1 MQCVE
6 NRPVIESVSTPELIA
21 PETAKQYVLT
31 EENGPKEVDRFVWSA
46 AKYSDNV
53 VVEYTLLMDKRMVIL
68 QMLKLLQLAKYASCD
83 SCKRLEP
90 DCY

>member
-1 MQCVE
+1 
-6 NRPVIESVSTPELIA
+6 LIA

-53 VVEYTLLMDKRMVIL
+53 VVEYAFNGQKDGDFTDAKTLATTSSTQVAILVKDLNQTAIELEQSQAYQLCLM
-68 QMLKLLQLAKYASCD
+68 
-83 SCKRLEP
+83 
-90 DCY
+90 

>member
-1 MQCVE
+1 
-6 NRPVIESVSTPELIA
+6 LIA

-68 QMLKLLQLAKYASCD
+68 QMLKLLQLQAIVRKL
-83 SCKRLEP
+83 RFL
-90 DCY
+90 

>member
-1 MQCVE
+1 
-6 NRPVIESVSTPELIA
+6 LIA

-53 VVEYTLLMDKRMVIL
+53 VVEYT
-68 QMLKLLQLAKYASCD
+68 
-83 SCKRLEP
+83 
-90 DCY
+90 

>member
-1 MQCVE
+1 
-6 NRPVIESVSTPELIA
+6 LIA

-31 EENGPKEVDRFVWSA
+31 EENGPKVDRFVWSA

-68 QMLKLLQLAKYASCD
+68 QMLKLLQLQAIVRKL
-83 SCKRLEP
+83 RFL
-90 DCY
+90 

>member
-1 MQCVE
+1 MKNNYKILIAFISVLLVSCADDVE

-46 AKYSDNV
+46 AS
-53 VVEYTLLMDKRMVIL
+53 IL
-68 QMLKLLQLAKYASCD
+68 TML
-83 SCKRLEP
+83 
-90 DCY
+90 

>member
-1 MQCVE
+1 
-6 NRPVIESVSTPELIA
+6 LIA

-31 EENGPKEVDRFVWSA
+31 EENGPKEVDRFWSA

-68 QMLKLLQLAKYASCD
+68 QMLKLLQLQAIVRKL
-83 SCKRLEP
+83 RFL
-90 DCY
+90 